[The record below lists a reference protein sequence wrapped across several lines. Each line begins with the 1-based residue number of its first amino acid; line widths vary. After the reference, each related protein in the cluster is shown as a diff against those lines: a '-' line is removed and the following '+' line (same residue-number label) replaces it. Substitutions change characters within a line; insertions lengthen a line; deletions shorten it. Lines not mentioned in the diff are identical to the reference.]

1 MRRLAV
7 LSLHTSPL
15 AQPGTGDGGGM
26 NVYVRELTAA
36 LARTGVTCDVF
47 TRAWSADLPSV
58 VDVEPGLRVHH
69 VPAGPLDVLPK
80 ESLPAVVEQF
90 TAGVLE
96 RMAAAPMSGGDGIGG
111 LPYTSVHANYWL
123 SGLSGHVIK
132 HELNLPLV
140 CTFHTLDRVKAES
153 MPEEVEADMPHRR
166 AEAEASIIDCSDAV
180 LASCT
185 VEAEQIASL
194 YGGEPTR
201 IRIVPPGVDHAFFGP
216 GHRPQA
222 RRALGL
228 PLDGRLLLFVG
239 RIQPL
244 KCADVAIETLAELLE
259 SGREPYRLVVVGG
272 PSGPY
277 GEKSLQ
283 RLSDVA
289 DGRGVRDH
297 VHFVEPQPHELLSS
311 YYRAADVC
319 LVPSRSES
327 FGLVA
332 LEAAACGTP
341 VVASAVGGLTT
352 LVDHGHTGFLVEDPD
367 PAAYADAVRRVFARA
382 AGGRASLHR
391 LGAAGPPLHL
401 ACRGTDAGGAARRAG
416 RGLPRRVRL
425 SRHRPSPRACPSSI
439 SPRRRRWRP
448 RSAASTPGPSA
459 SWPPAASS
467 WRPSGRRSPTA
478 RRRTAGTCASRGTR
492 RTSSPSGSPS
502 SSGRCTSRP
511 SSCRRPRPT
520 TPTCTPT
527 CCAATPTSSACGSR
541 SAPRTPSTWWAG
553 CRHAWSTTTSSI
565 ASPAPRCTTP
575 TSTSRPP

>member
-26 NVYVRELTAA
+26 NVYVRELTSA
-36 LARTGVTCDVF
+36 LARSDVSCDVF
-47 TRAWSADLPSV
+47 TRAWSPDLAPV
-58 VDVEPGLRVHH
+58 VAVEPGLRVHH
-69 VPAGPLDVLPK
+69 VPAGPLRALPK
-80 ESLPAVVEQF
+80 ESLPAVVDEF

-96 RMAAAPMSGGDGIGG
+96 RMAAAPEAGE

-132 HELNLPLV
+132 HERNLPLV

-185 VEAEQIASL
+185 VEADQIASL
-194 YGGEPTR
+194 YGGEPGR

-244 KCADVAIETLAELLE
+244 KCADVAIETLAEL
-259 SGREPYRLVVVGG
+259 RERWDEPFRLVVVGG
-272 PSGPY
+272 PSGPH

-283 RLSDVA
+283 GLHDLA
-289 DGRGVRDH
+289 DARGVRDH
-297 VHFVEPQPHELLSS
+297 VHFIAPQPHELLSS

-319 LVPSRSES
+319 IVPSRSES

-352 LVDHGHTGFLVEDPD
+352 LVDHGHTGYLVDDSDPVAYATAVRTVFDEPLAAERLSTASVLRARRYTWRAAARTLVE
-367 PAAYADAVRRVFARA
+367 
-382 AGGRASLHR
+382 LHDE
-391 LGAAGPPLHL
+391 L
-401 ACRGTDAGGAARRAG
+401 A
-416 RGLPRRVRL
+416 
-425 SRHRPSPRACPSSI
+425 
-439 SPRRRRWRP
+439 
-448 RSAASTPGPSA
+448 
-459 SWPPAASS
+459 
-467 WRPSGRRSPTA
+467 SGRLVECS
-478 RRRTAGTCASRGTR
+478 
-492 RTSSPSGSPS
+492 
-502 SSGRCTSRP
+502 
-511 SSCRRPRPT
+511 
-520 TPTCTPT
+520 
-527 CCAATPTSSACGSR
+527 
-541 SAPRTPSTWWAG
+541 
-553 CRHAWSTTTSSI
+553 
-565 ASPAPRCTTP
+565 
-575 TSTSRPP
+575 

>member
-36 LARTGVTCDVF
+36 LARSDVACDVF
-47 TRAWSADLPSV
+47 TRAWSPDLPPV

-69 VPAGPLDVLPK
+69 VAAGPARALPK
-80 ESLPAVVEQF
+80 ESLPAVVDEF

-96 RMAAAPMSGGDGIGG
+96 RMAAAPAAGE

-132 HELNLPLV
+132 HERNLPLV

-180 LASCT
+180 LASCS
-185 VEAEQIASL
+185 VEADQIASL
-194 YGGEPTR
+194 YGGDPGR

-244 KCADVAIETLAELLE
+244 KCADVAIDTLAEL
-259 SGREPYRLVVVGG
+259 REGDEAARLVVVGG
-272 PSGPY
+272 PSGPH

-283 RLSDVA
+283 GLHDLA
-289 DGRGVRDH
+289 DARGVRDA
-297 VHFVEPQPHELLSS
+297 VHFIAPQPHELLSS

-319 LVPSRSES
+319 IVASRSES

-352 LVDHGHTGFLVEDPD
+352 LVDHGHTGYLVDDPD
-367 PAAYADAVRRVFARA
+367 PVAYAAAVRRVFDEPLAAERLSTASVLRARRYTWRA
-382 AGGRASLHR
+382 AARTLVELHDE
-391 LGAAGPPLHL
+391 L
-401 ACRGTDAGGAARRAG
+401 A
-416 RGLPRRVRL
+416 
-425 SRHRPSPRACPSSI
+425 
-439 SPRRRRWRP
+439 
-448 RSAASTPGPSA
+448 
-459 SWPPAASS
+459 
-467 WRPSGRRSPTA
+467 SGRLVECS
-478 RRRTAGTCASRGTR
+478 
-492 RTSSPSGSPS
+492 
-502 SSGRCTSRP
+502 
-511 SSCRRPRPT
+511 
-520 TPTCTPT
+520 
-527 CCAATPTSSACGSR
+527 
-541 SAPRTPSTWWAG
+541 
-553 CRHAWSTTTSSI
+553 
-565 ASPAPRCTTP
+565 
-575 TSTSRPP
+575 

>member
-26 NVYVRELTAA
+26 NVYVRELTSA
-36 LARTGVTCDVF
+36 LARSDVACDVF
-47 TRAWSADLPSV
+47 TRAWSPDLPPV

-69 VPAGPLDVLPK
+69 VPAGPLSVLPK
-80 ESLPAVVEQF
+80 ESLPNVVDEF

-96 RMAAAPMSGGDGIGG
+96 RMVGAPAAGEQ
-111 LPYTSVHANYWL
+111 PYTSVHANYWL

-185 VEAEQIASL
+185 VEADQIASL
-194 YGGEPTR
+194 YGGDPGR

-228 PLDGRLLLFVG
+228 PVDGRLLLFVG

-244 KCADVAIETLAELLE
+244 KCADVAIETLAELRQ
-259 SGREPYRLVVVGG
+259 SGGEQARLVVVGG
-272 PSGPY
+272 PSGPH

-283 RLSDVA
+283 SLHDVA
-289 DGRGVRDH
+289 DARGVRDH
-297 VHFVEPQPHELLSS
+297 VHFVAPQPHELLSS

-319 LVPSRSES
+319 IVPSRSES

-352 LVDHGHTGFLVEDPD
+352 LVDHGRTGYLVDEPD
-367 PAAYADAVRRVFARA
+367 PVAYAAAVRRVFDEPLAAERLSTASVLRARRYTWRA
-382 AGGRASLHR
+382 AARTLVELHDELAVGRL
-391 LGAAGPPLHL
+391 
-401 ACRGTDAGGAARRAG
+401 
-416 RGLPRRVRL
+416 VE
-425 SRHRPSPRACPSSI
+425 
-439 SPRRRRWRP
+439 
-448 RSAASTPGPSA
+448 
-459 SWPPAASS
+459 
-467 WRPSGRRSPTA
+467 
-478 RRRTAGTCASRGTR
+478 
-492 RTSSPSGSPS
+492 
-502 SSGRCTSRP
+502 
-511 SSCRRPRPT
+511 
-520 TPTCTPT
+520 
-527 CCAATPTSSACGSR
+527 CG
-541 SAPRTPSTWWAG
+541 
-553 CRHAWSTTTSSI
+553 
-565 ASPAPRCTTP
+565 
-575 TSTSRPP
+575 

>member
-26 NVYVRELTAA
+26 NVYVRELTSA
-36 LARTGVTCDVF
+36 LARSDVACDVF
-47 TRAWSADLPSV
+47 TRAWSPDLAPV

-69 VPAGPLDVLPK
+69 VPAGPVHALPK
-80 ESLPAVVEQF
+80 ESLPAVVDEF
-90 TAGVLE
+90 TAGVLG
-96 RMAAAPMSGGDGIGG
+96 RMAAAPAPGTDAGGG

-166 AEAEASIIDCSDAV
+166 AEAEASIIECSDAV

-185 VEAEQIASL
+185 VEADQIASL
-194 YGGEPTR
+194 YGGEPGR

-244 KCADVAIETLAELLE
+244 KCADVAIETLAELRQA
-259 SGREPYRLVVVGG
+259 GGEPYRLVVVGG
-272 PSGPY
+272 PSGPH

-283 RLSDVA
+283 HLHDVA
-289 DGRGVRDH
+289 DARGVREL
-297 VHFVEPQPHELLSS
+297 VHFIAPQPHELLSS

-319 LVPSRSES
+319 VVPSRSES

-352 LVDHGHTGFLVEDPD
+352 LVDHGHTGYLVDDPD
-367 PAAYADAVRRVFARA
+367 PGAYAAAVRRVFDEPLAAERLSTASVLRARRYTWRA
-382 AGGRASLHR
+382 AARTLVELHDE
-391 LGAAGPPLHL
+391 L
-401 ACRGTDAGGAARRAG
+401 A
-416 RGLPRRVRL
+416 
-425 SRHRPSPRACPSSI
+425 
-439 SPRRRRWRP
+439 
-448 RSAASTPGPSA
+448 
-459 SWPPAASS
+459 
-467 WRPSGRRSPTA
+467 SGRLVE
-478 RRRTAGTCASRGTR
+478 
-492 RTSSPSGSPS
+492 
-502 SSGRCTSRP
+502 
-511 SSCRRPRPT
+511 
-520 TPTCTPT
+520 
-527 CCAATPTSSACGSR
+527 CG
-541 SAPRTPSTWWAG
+541 
-553 CRHAWSTTTSSI
+553 
-565 ASPAPRCTTP
+565 
-575 TSTSRPP
+575 

>member
-36 LARTGVTCDVF
+36 LARTGVACDVF

-58 VDVEPGLRVHH
+58 VQVEPGLRVHH
-69 VPAGPLDVLPK
+69 VPAGPLDFVPK
-80 ESLPAVVEQF
+80 ESLPAVVDEF
-90 TAGVLE
+90 TANVLD
-96 RMAAAPMSGGDGIGG
+96 RMAAATGSGDADGVG

-180 LASCT
+180 LASCS
-185 VEAEQIASL
+185 VEADQIASL
-194 YGGEPTR
+194 YGGEPGR

-244 KCADVAIETLAELLE
+244 KCADVAIETLAELRAGG
-259 SGREPYRLVVVGG
+259 SEPYRLVVVGG
-272 PSGPY
+272 PSGPH

-283 RLSDVA
+283 GLHDVA
-289 DGRGVRDH
+289 DARGVREF
-297 VHFVEPQPHELLSS
+297 VHFIEPQPHELLSS

-352 LVDHGHTGFLVEDPD
+352 LVDHGHTGFLVEEHDPE
-367 PAAYADAVRRVFARA
+367 AYAAAVRRVFIEPLGPERLSTASVLRARLYTWRA
-382 AGGRASLHR
+382 AAQSLVELHDE
-391 LGAAGPPLHL
+391 LAAG
-401 ACRGTDAGGAARRAG
+401 
-416 RGLPRRVRL
+416 RL
-425 SRHRPSPRACPSSI
+425 VE
-439 SPRRRRWRP
+439 
-448 RSAASTPGPSA
+448 
-459 SWPPAASS
+459 
-467 WRPSGRRSPTA
+467 
-478 RRRTAGTCASRGTR
+478 
-492 RTSSPSGSPS
+492 
-502 SSGRCTSRP
+502 
-511 SSCRRPRPT
+511 
-520 TPTCTPT
+520 
-527 CCAATPTSSACGSR
+527 CG
-541 SAPRTPSTWWAG
+541 
-553 CRHAWSTTTSSI
+553 
-565 ASPAPRCTTP
+565 
-575 TSTSRPP
+575 

>member
-36 LARTGVTCDVF
+36 LARTGVACDVF
-47 TRAWSADLPSV
+47 TRAWSPDLAPV
-58 VDVEPGLRVHH
+58 VEVEPGLRVHH
-69 VPAGPLDVLPK
+69 VPAGPAEYVPK
-80 ESLPAVVEQF
+80 EALPAVVEEF
-90 TAGVLE
+90 TANVLG
-96 RMAAAPMSGGDGIGG
+96 RMAAATGSGGTEGGG

-166 AEAEASIIDCSDAV
+166 AEAEANIIECSDAV
-180 LASCT
+180 LASCS
-185 VEAEQIASL
+185 VEADQIASL
-194 YGGEPTR
+194 YGGEPGR

-244 KCADVAIETLAELLE
+244 KRADVAIEALAELRA
-259 SGREPYRLVVVGG
+259 GGGEPYRLVVVGG
-272 PSGPY
+272 PSGPH
-277 GEKSLQ
+277 GEKSLES
-283 RLSDVA
+283 LHDVA
-289 DGRGVRDH
+289 DARGVREF
-297 VHFVEPQPHELLSS
+297 VHFIEPQPHELLSS

-352 LVDHGHTGFLVEDPD
+352 LVDDGHTGFLVDQPD
-367 PAAYADAVRRVFARA
+367 PRAYAAAVRRVFEAPLGPERLSTASVLRARLYTWRA
-382 AGGRASLHR
+382 AAATLVELHDE
-391 LGAAGPPLHL
+391 LAAG
-401 ACRGTDAGGAARRAG
+401 
-416 RGLPRRVRL
+416 RL
-425 SRHRPSPRACPSSI
+425 VE
-439 SPRRRRWRP
+439 
-448 RSAASTPGPSA
+448 
-459 SWPPAASS
+459 
-467 WRPSGRRSPTA
+467 
-478 RRRTAGTCASRGTR
+478 
-492 RTSSPSGSPS
+492 
-502 SSGRCTSRP
+502 
-511 SSCRRPRPT
+511 
-520 TPTCTPT
+520 
-527 CCAATPTSSACGSR
+527 CG
-541 SAPRTPSTWWAG
+541 
-553 CRHAWSTTTSSI
+553 
-565 ASPAPRCTTP
+565 
-575 TSTSRPP
+575 

>member
-47 TRAWSADLPSV
+47 TRAWSADLPAMV
-58 VDVEPGLRVHH
+58 EVEPGLRVHH
-69 VPAGPLDVLPK
+69 VPAGPLECLPK
-80 ESLPAVVEQF
+80 ESLPGVVEQF
-90 TAGVLE
+90 TAGVLG
-96 RMAAAPMSGGDGIGG
+96 RMAAGPRPGDGVGAG

-132 HELNLPLV
+132 HELELPLV

-166 AEAEASIIDCSDAV
+166 AEAEASVIDCSDAV
-180 LASCT
+180 LASCS
-185 VEAEQIASL
+185 VEADQIASL
-194 YGGEPTR
+194 YGGDPGR

-259 SGREPYRLVVVGG
+259 GGGEPYRLVVVGG
-272 PSGPY
+272 PSGPH
-277 GEKSLQ
+277 GEKAL
-283 RLSDVA
+283 RGLYDAA
-289 DGRGVRDH
+289 DARGVREH
-297 VHFVEPQPHELLSS
+297 VHFVAPQPHELLSS

-319 LVPSRSES
+319 IVPSRSES

-352 LVDHGHTGFLVEDPD
+352 LVDHGHTGFLVDEPD
-367 PAAYADAVRRVFARA
+367 PRAYAAAVRRVVDEPLAAERFSTALVLRARRYTWRA
-382 AGGRASLHR
+382 AAAALVELHDE
-391 LGAAGPPLHL
+391 L
-401 ACRGTDAGGAARRAG
+401 A
-416 RGLPRRVRL
+416 
-425 SRHRPSPRACPSSI
+425 
-439 SPRRRRWRP
+439 
-448 RSAASTPGPSA
+448 
-459 SWPPAASS
+459 
-467 WRPSGRRSPTA
+467 SGRLVE
-478 RRRTAGTCASRGTR
+478 
-492 RTSSPSGSPS
+492 
-502 SSGRCTSRP
+502 
-511 SSCRRPRPT
+511 
-520 TPTCTPT
+520 
-527 CCAATPTSSACGSR
+527 CG
-541 SAPRTPSTWWAG
+541 
-553 CRHAWSTTTSSI
+553 
-565 ASPAPRCTTP
+565 
-575 TSTSRPP
+575 

>member
-26 NVYVRELTAA
+26 NVYVRELTSA
-36 LARTGVTCDVF
+36 LARSGVACDVF
-47 TRAWSADLPSV
+47 TRAWSPDLPPV
-58 VDVEPGLRVHH
+58 VEVEPGLLVHH
-69 VPAGPLDVLPK
+69 VPAGPLHAVAK
-80 ESLPAVVEQF
+80 ESLPTVVDEF
-90 TAGVLE
+90 TAKVLE
-96 RMAAAPMSGGDGIGG
+96 SMRAAVDM
-111 LPYTSVHANYWL
+111 PYTSVHANYWL

-166 AEAEASIIDCSDAV
+166 AEAEASIIECSDAV
-180 LASCT
+180 LASCS
-185 VEAEQIASL
+185 VEADQIASL
-194 YGGEPTR
+194 YGGDPGR

-244 KCADVAIETLAELLE
+244 KCADVAVETLAELLDGG
-259 SGREPYRLVVVGG
+259 SEPYRLVVVGG
-272 PSGPY
+272 PSGPH

-283 RLSDVA
+283 GLVDLA
-289 DGRGVRDH
+289 DARGVRDH
-297 VHFVEPQPHELLSS
+297 VHFIDPQPHELLSS

-352 LVDHGHTGFLVEDPD
+352 LVDHGHTGFLVDEPD
-367 PAAYADAVRRVFARA
+367 PAAYAAAVRRAFDEPLAAERLSTASVLRARLYTWRA
-382 AGGRASLHR
+382 AARTLVELHDE
-391 LGAAGPPLHL
+391 LAAG
-401 ACRGTDAGGAARRAG
+401 
-416 RGLPRRVRL
+416 RL
-425 SRHRPSPRACPSSI
+425 VE
-439 SPRRRRWRP
+439 
-448 RSAASTPGPSA
+448 
-459 SWPPAASS
+459 
-467 WRPSGRRSPTA
+467 
-478 RRRTAGTCASRGTR
+478 
-492 RTSSPSGSPS
+492 
-502 SSGRCTSRP
+502 
-511 SSCRRPRPT
+511 
-520 TPTCTPT
+520 
-527 CCAATPTSSACGSR
+527 CG
-541 SAPRTPSTWWAG
+541 
-553 CRHAWSTTTSSI
+553 
-565 ASPAPRCTTP
+565 
-575 TSTSRPP
+575 

>member
-26 NVYVRELTAA
+26 NVYVRELTSA
-36 LARTGVTCDVF
+36 LARSDVACDVF
-47 TRAWSADLPSV
+47 TRAWSPALPPV

-69 VPAGPLDVLPK
+69 VPAGPLQVLPK
-80 ESLPAVVEQF
+80 ESLPAVVDEF
-90 TAGVLE
+90 TSGVLE
-96 RMAAAPMSGGDGIGG
+96 RMARAGE

-194 YGGEPTR
+194 YGADPGR
-201 IRIVPPGVDHAFFGP
+201 IRIVPPGVDHGFFGP

-244 KCADVAIETLAELLE
+244 KCADAAIETLAEL
-259 SGREPYRLVVVGG
+259 SQSSDEPYRLVVVGG
-272 PSGPY
+272 PSGPH
-277 GEKSLQ
+277 GDKSFQGL
-283 RLSDVA
+283 A
-289 DGRGVRDH
+289 DLADARGVREH

-319 LVPSRSES
+319 IVPSRSES

-352 LVDHGHTGFLVEDPD
+352 LVDHGHTGYLVDDPD
-367 PAAYADAVRRVFARA
+367 PVAYAAAVRRTFDEPLAAERFSTASVLRARRYTWRA
-382 AGGRASLHR
+382 A
-391 LGAAGPPLHL
+391 
-401 ACRGTDAGGAARRAG
+401 AR
-416 RGLPRRVRL
+416 
-425 SRHRPSPRACPSSI
+425 
-439 SPRRRRWRP
+439 
-448 RSAASTPGPSA
+448 T
-459 SWPPAASS
+459 
-467 WRPSGRRSPTA
+467 
-478 RRRTAGTCASRGTR
+478 
-492 RTSSPSGSPS
+492 
-502 SSGRCTSRP
+502 
-511 SSCRRPRPT
+511 
-520 TPTCTPT
+520 
-527 CCAATPTSSACGSR
+527 
-541 SAPRTPSTWWAG
+541 
-553 CRHAWSTTTSSI
+553 
-565 ASPAPRCTTP
+565 
-575 TSTSRPP
+575 